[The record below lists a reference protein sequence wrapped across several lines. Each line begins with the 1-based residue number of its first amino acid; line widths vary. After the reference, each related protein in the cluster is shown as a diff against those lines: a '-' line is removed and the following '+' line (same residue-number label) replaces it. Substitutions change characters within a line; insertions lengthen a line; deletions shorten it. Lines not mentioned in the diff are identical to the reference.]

1 MDVLMPQLGETVLE
15 GKITVWFK
23 SVGDK
28 VAPGDNLFEIE
39 TDKVS
44 MEVPAT
50 MSGIVTEIRVAAGD
64 TVPVGAVVGIID
76 AAGVGAGSRPVRAPT
91 GVSTPTARIEATK
104 GAASAPS
111 GAAAV
116 AAPPSPSPARTLDPF
131 FEVRTPVRNFG
142 PARLA
147 SGIVIT
153 PLARRLAAQQGIDP
167 ARIKGSGPGGR
178 IVKDDIAGAVAAKG
192 EGEAAIRV
200 GSSANEVKAL
210 FRDVAFEEIPI
221 DAMRRTIARR
231 LVIAKQ
237 TVPHFYLSVDVE
249 VDRLLKLREEANRTL
264 KDTGGTENTTLSLN
278 DFFIKAWAVALQRV
292 PAANSVWA
300 EDCLLRFRHS
310 DVAVAVAI
318 EGGLITPVIYAAEQ
332 KTLTAL
338 SAEMKQLAVRARDRR
353 LRPEE
358 YQGGATTISNLG
370 MYGVREFSAIINPP
384 HATVLAVGAAQRCAI
399 ETPEGAVTFVSRI
412 AVTVSCDHRAVD
424 GALGA
429 KLLAA
434 FRGLIEHPLGLLI

>member
-50 MSGIVTEIRVAAGD
+50 TSGIVTEIRVAAGD

-76 AAGVGAGSRPVRAPT
+76 AAGAGAASRPVRAPA
-91 GVSTPTARIEATK
+91 GMSTPTARVEATK
-104 GAASAPS
+104 RAASAPS
-111 GAAAV
+111 GAGAA
-116 AAPPSPSPARTLDPF
+116 AALPPRTLDPF
-131 FEVRTPVRNFG
+131 LEVRTPVRNFG

-153 PLARRLAAQQGIDP
+153 PLARRLAVQQGIDP

-178 IVKDDIAGAVAAKG
+178 IVKDDIAGAIAAKG

-210 FRDVAFEEIPI
+210 YRDVAFEEIPI

-231 LVIAKQ
+231 LVTAKQ

-264 KDTGGTENTTLSLN
+264 KDTDGATTTTLSLN

-310 DVAVAVAI
+310 DIAVAVAI
-318 EGGLITPVIYAAEQ
+318 DGGLITPVIHAAEQ

-338 SAEMKQLAVRARDRR
+338 SAEMKQLAARARDRR
-353 LRPEE
+353 LRPGE

-384 HATVLAVGAAQRCAI
+384 HATVLAVGAAQRRAI

-412 AVTVSCDHRAVD
+412 AVTLSCDHRAVD

-429 KLLAA
+429 KLLSA
-434 FRGLIEHPLGLLI
+434 FRGLIENPFGLLI